1 MVSRHLTSA
10 GSGIQWP
17 GCAAESQAED
27 LGLMFTRGYWSD
39 CQMLY
44 GANVFSTT

>member
-1 MVSRHLTSA
+1 MTSSYA
-10 GSGIQWP
+10 FMSGSGIQWP